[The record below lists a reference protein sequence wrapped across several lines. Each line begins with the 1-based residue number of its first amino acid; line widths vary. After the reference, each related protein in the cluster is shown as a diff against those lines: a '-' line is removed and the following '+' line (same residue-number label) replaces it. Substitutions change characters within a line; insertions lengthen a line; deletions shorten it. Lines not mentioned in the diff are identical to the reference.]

1 MRTVAHIS
9 RPEHARHAAKRTK
22 SAAVKKDGHFR
33 RAGDDL
39 KAMSRVL
46 HGMPEP
52 TDDELSLAETGLES
66 VEDPLDDWSEN
77 GSDADDWLR
86 SHGVRFDEER
96 DA

>member
-22 SAAVKKDGHFR
+22 STAGKKDGRFHHV
-33 RAGDDL
+33 GDDL
-39 KAMSRVL
+39 NAMSRGL
-46 HGMPEP
+46 YGMTEP
-52 TDDELSLAETGLES
+52 TDDELSLAETDLES